1 MRKNTIKIF
10 GVHVRILLIALV
22 SLAVSSQA
30 FASETFGI
38 SYKNG
43 RVVRDYPEHS
53 RPVIGLALSGGG
65 ARGIAHI
72 GVIEVL
78 EQNGIH
84 IDRVAGSSM
93 GSIIG
98 GLYAAGYSTEALEN
112 ILLSFEWSD
121 YFSNA
126 PRRRSIYVT
135 EKETLQWPLF
145 DLRFQGL
152 RARIPSS
159 LSSGHKIISILS
171 WLTLRPTFES
181 GGDFDLLPV
190 PFRAVATDLKTG
202 DKIVLGSGNLGRAIQ
217 ASSTVPLLFTPVEW
231 EGRLLVDGG
240 LKDNLPVGVV
250 QEMGSD
256 FVIAVEIQESMHPPE
271 DLDNALNTADQ
282 ATSILMRSVTG
293 ISKELADFVIS
304 PDMNNFSSAS
314 FSNIQGL
321 IEQGRISAKQALPSL
336 KKVLKEKNIE
346 CGSVFVK
353 TISVS
358 PNKYHA
364 HALEIIQKY
373 VEPENDID
381 LTDIASAVEELW
393 AAGHYIDI
401 LITIDEASGLM
412 HVELTGIPEAVTLI
426 VQGRYEESEKNETYE
441 AISLPAGLN
450 SFESLSAS
458 VDSLLHVIQSGGR
471 SFAAI
476 EDFRYNE
483 THDSLDVII
492 DVPRLKSISLDTNL
506 KTRDSVI
513 LREFDFDV
521 GDVLDLNKLMG
532 SIESL
537 YGTNLYE
544 WVYPDI
550 SLDRG
555 GAGIHIHFREK
566 DWSVMR
572 LGLRFDETNS
582 GAGQISVSRENIMG
596 FGSEFT
602 AVGHSGKR
610 KKFIML
616 ESQIDRIYKSLYTF
630 NIKTY
635 RLFRKRQLYTDHAD
649 ALEYEDDRYGSV
661 VSLGQQMGK
670 FGNVMFRFKSETLW
684 THFAPSSNMKN
695 QNKEIRSIIMNS
707 VIDTFDSYPFPK
719 NGNINILYI
728 ESSQEFFGGTE
739 QFVKLFWSGSYA
751 KTYARKHTVLGGFSL
766 GTADPSTPDI
776 DSFTLGGTS
785 TRLNCYDYD
794 SAMSHFYADFQG
806 LYHEERFGNY
816 MAVGKLKYRLFIP
829 RYFHLG
835 LIYNIGNVWNN
846 QDPIRFD
853 SLLQSYGIQG
863 TFASRLGPF
872 SIGWGITSQGDDRL
886 YTSAGWEF

>member
-1 MRKNTIKIF
+1 MKI
-10 GVHVRILLIALV
+10 ILISLV
-22 SLAVSSQA
+22 CIVVSFQA
-30 FASETFGI
+30 FAAETFSI

-43 RVVRDYPEHS
+43 RVVRNYPENS

-65 ARGIAHI
+65 ARGIAHV

-78 EQNGIH
+78 EQNGIK

-98 GLYAAGYSTEALEN
+98 GLYAAGYGTHALEN
-112 ILLSFEWSD
+112 IFQTFDWSD
-121 YFSNA
+121 YFSNT

-135 EKETLQWPLF
+135 EKETHQWPLF
-145 DLRFQGL
+145 DLRFHGL

-171 WLTLRPTFES
+171 WLTLLPTFES

-190 PFRAVATDLKTG
+190 PFRAVATDLNTG

-240 LKDNLPVGVV
+240 LKDNLPVGVA

-282 ATSILMRSVTG
+282 ATSILMRSITG

-304 PDMNNFSSAS
+304 PDMEKFSSGN
-314 FSNIQGL
+314 FNNIQGL
-321 IEQGRISAKQALPSL
+321 VEQGRIAAKQALPSL
-336 KKVLKEKNIE
+336 KMKLEEKKRE
-346 CGSVFVK
+346 YGSVFVK
-353 TISVS
+353 TITVS
-358 PNKYHA
+358 PQKYRMQ
-364 HALEIIQKY
+364 ALEILQKY
-373 VEPENDID
+373 ID
-381 LTDIASAVEELW
+381 PNTDNNLAHISEAIEELW
-393 AAGHYIDI
+393 AAGHYMVIRAE
-401 LITIDEASGLM
+401 IDETSGSL
-412 HVELTGIPEAVTLI
+412 HVELTGIPETVTLV
-426 VQGRYEESEKNETYE
+426 VQGKSGEGGNIETYE
-441 AISLPAGLN
+441 TISLPDGFN
-450 SFESLSAS
+450 SFGSLNAS
-458 VDSLLHVIQSGGR
+458 VDSLLHIIQSEGY

-476 EDFRYNE
+476 KDFRYNDSF
-483 THDSLDVII
+483 DSLAVII
-492 DVPRLKSISLDTNL
+492 DVPRLTGISLDENL

-513 LREFDFDV
+513 SREFDFKN
-521 GDVLDLNKLMG
+521 GDILDLNKLMG

-544 WVYPDI
+544 WLYADI
-550 SLDRG
+550 TPERG
-555 GAGIHIHFREK
+555 GAAIHVHFKEK

-582 GAGQISVSRENIMG
+582 AAGQIAVSRENILG
-596 FGSEFT
+596 FGNEFT

-635 RLFRKRQLYTDHAD
+635 RLFRKRELYMDHAD
-649 ALEYEDDRYGSV
+649 AIEYEDDRYGTV
-661 VSLGQQMGK
+661 ISLGQQMGK
-670 FGNVMFRFKSETLW
+670 LGNVMFRFKSETLW
-684 THFAPSSNMKN
+684 THFAPSTNMKN

-719 NGNINILYI
+719 NGNISIIYI

-751 KTYARKHTVLGGFSL
+751 KTYAKKHTLLGGFSL

-776 DSFTLGGTS
+776 ESFTLGGTA

-806 LYHEERFGNY
+806 LYHEEKFGNY

-846 QDPIRFD
+846 QDTIRFD